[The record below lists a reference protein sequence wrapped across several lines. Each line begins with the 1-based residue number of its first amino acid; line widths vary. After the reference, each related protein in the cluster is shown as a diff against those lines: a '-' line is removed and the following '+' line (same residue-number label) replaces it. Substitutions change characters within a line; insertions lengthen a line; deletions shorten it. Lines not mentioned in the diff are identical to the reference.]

1 MTSVRTA
8 TVSAPHELDIRE
20 ADVPKPAGDQVV
32 VQIRYCGVCGTDVH
46 GFESPELLPRAVFG
60 HEWTGTIVDAGDGVE
75 TSASAT
81 G

>member
-1 MTSVRTA
+1 MTSVGTA

-20 ADVPKPAGDQVV
+20 VDVPKPAGDQVV